1 MSSERIIFSVSKHG
15 HNLGKNIKKDSNGYY
30 YVCLGALNYHN
41 STKAV
46 YLSDG
51 INDLMN
57 SNNSDIKR
65 RLESGYLYGELG
77 HPKKTPGQTSLE
89 YMSRFVRIDD
99 KSVSHH
105 IKGVEFENTDINIG
119 NGLNNV
125 VKIMG
130 WVKPTGPYGKVLEEN
145 LNNPDCNTAFSI
157 RVLTVDRIQNNM
169 ELRKIV
175 QIVTWDAVIEPG
187 IDIANKFDTIASG
200 HAEGLDFDIDFV
212 KIEDLVNQNSNKTI
226 LRPEVACNFEDN
238 TLDILNTVLHNKELS
253 INTTSNR
260 FKKW

>member
-1 MSSERIIFSVSKHG
+1 MSSERIIFSVSKRV
-15 HNLGKNIKKDSNGYY
+15 NNVGKNIKKDENGYY

-51 INDLMN
+51 IQDLMN
-57 SNNSDIKR
+57 SKTSDIKR
-65 RLESGYLYGELG
+65 RLESGYLYGEMG

-89 YMSRFVRIDD
+89 YMSRFVRIDE
-99 KSVSHH
+99 KCVSHH
-105 IKGVEFENTDINIG
+105 IKSIEFEDTNENIG
-119 NGLNNV
+119 NGLGNV

-130 WVKPTGPYGKVLEEN
+130 WIKPTGPFAKTLEDS

-157 RVLTVDRIQNNM
+157 RVLTVDRMQNNM

-200 HAEGLDFDIDFV
+200 HGESLDFDIDFV
-212 KIEDLVNQNSNKTI
+212 KIEDLIENKSDI
-226 LRPEVACNFEDN
+226 IKPEVACNFEDN
-238 TLDILNTVLHNKELS
+238 TLDILNSVIKNS
-253 INTTSNR
+253 DMSFNTTSNR